1 VKLHSSHTS
10 PFVRKVL
17 VVAKESGVENLFNA
31 DAVVVSPIENNDS
44 VDSKNPLGKIPVL
57 ELDDGSVLFDSRV
70 ICEYLDSLSES
81 IVIFP
86 ANGPARWQA
95 LQQQAMADGMMD
107 AGIAARYE
115 TFMRPENLRW
125 SDWSDG
131 QRRKFTRAVDM
142 LESQASSLSGRI
154 DIGTIA
160 VACALGY
167 LDFRFE
173 DMQWRQGRSNLAAW
187 FDEFNQRPSMQ
198 ETIPA

>member
-17 VVAKESGVENLFNA
+17 VVAKESGVEDRFSA
-31 DAVVVSPIENNDS
+31 DPVAVSPIEVNDL
-44 VDSKNPLGKIPVL
+44 VDSKNPLGKIPVF

-70 ICEYLDSLSES
+70 ICEYLDSLSDS
-81 IVIFP
+81 IAIFP
-86 ANGPARWQA
+86 ADGPARWKA

-125 SDWSDG
+125 NDWADG
-131 QRRKFTRAVDM
+131 QRRKFTRAADM
-142 LESQASSLSGRI
+142 LEAQASSLSGRI

-167 LDFRFE
+167 LDFRFD
-173 DMQWRQGRSNLAAW
+173 DMQWRQGRPNLTAW
-187 FDEFNQRPSMQ
+187 FDDF
-198 ETIPA
+198 T